1 MNSCEERKA
10 FEAEH
15 KKLHPQVTIRQQ
27 NLIGTYTDQYVD
39 HAAFWFQAGAAY
51 QRSIDKG
58 LVEALEALIADYDG
72 EVHNEY
78 DGTNML
84 DDRLAEINYAR
95 EALATYRAAQ
105 GEKP

>member
-1 MNSCEERKA
+1 MNNKAEREA

-58 LVEALEALIADYDG
+58 LVEALEDAVDDYDAWKKDA
-72 EVHNEY
+72 EVTPNESLLNWV
-78 DGTNML
+78 TK
-84 DDRLAEINYAR
+84 AK
-95 EALATYRAAQ
+95 EALAAYHAAQ
-105 GEKP
+105 EVK

>member
-1 MNSCEERKA
+1 MNNQEREA

-58 LVEALEALIADYDG
+58 LVEALLDIADDYSGRFDM
-72 EVHNEY
+72 ESPS
-78 DGTNML
+78 TNPGMKVVV
-84 DDRLAEINYAR
+84 ENAR
-95 EALATYRAAQ
+95 AALATYRAAQ
-105 GEKP
+105 EGK